1 MKFFMDT
8 KFDFFIFFILIKFL
22 NGFWNVNFFEKFD
35 GFGVASCFDC
45 HFLYFEHYLKSR
57 LETLSMDYCD

>member
-8 KFDFFIFFILIKFL
+8 KFDFLIFFILIKFL

-45 HFLYFEHYLKSR
+45 HFLYFEHII
-57 LETLSMDYCD
+57 